1 MPELKSITLPATLL
15 FLLLTMTIV
24 FNGEGPTEDNLRQM
38 IRLTAASSLAL
49 FSLTFSASSLHHF
62 FKGGRWR
69 CDLRVHLCHGSH
81 LQQRVCK
88 TAGREKLETAAQ
100 DWFLPDLDRSVQQLP
115 G

>member
-1 MPELKSITLPATLL
+1 MPGAKEYYAFATLL

-24 FNGEGPTEDNLRQM
+24 FGGGPTEDNLRQM

-81 LQQRVCK
+81 LQQRVWQKLLGAK
-88 TAGREKLETAAQ
+88 TGNGCTRLVPT
-100 DWFLPDLDRSVQQLP
+100 
-115 G
+115 